1 MFVNHKACPL
11 EMITIYTI
19 IYIIRTN
26 GKIMSLYPEL
36 RVMNSDK
43 VPKLAI
49 GILAVIAIFSIYI
62 VGYDQGQL
70 FSMVQGNEAF
80 DTMWIHE
87 FTHDIRHAAGF
98 PCH

>member
-1 MFVNHKACPL
+1 
-11 EMITIYTI
+11 
-19 IYIIRTN
+19 
-26 GKIMSLYPEL
+26 
-36 RVMNSDK
+36 MNNDS

-70 FSMVQGNEAF
+70 FSLVQGSKAF
-80 DTMWIHE
+80 DTIWLHE

>member
-1 MFVNHKACPL
+1 MENPFV
-11 EMITIYTI
+11 
-19 IYIIRTN
+19 
-26 GKIMSLYPEL
+26 SLHHDQ
-36 RVMNSDK
+36 RVVEKDGI
-43 VPKLAI
+43 PKFSIVILAI
-49 GILAVIAIFSIYI
+49 IAIFSIYI

-70 FSMVQGNEAF
+70 FSLVQGNEAY

>member
-1 MFVNHKACPL
+1 VNPITRQL
-11 EMITIYTI
+11 ESVAIYTI

-36 RVMNSDK
+36 RVMNSDN

-70 FSMVQGNEAF
+70 FSMVQGSEAF
-80 DTMWIHE
+80 DTMWLHE
-87 FTHDIRHAAGF
+87 YTHDIRHAAGF

>member
-1 MFVNHKACPL
+1 MNPIASQLGTVA
-11 EMITIYTI
+11 IYTI

-36 RVMNSDK
+36 RVMNSDN

-70 FSMVQGNEAF
+70 FSMVQGSEAF
-80 DTMWIHE
+80 DTMWLHE
-87 FTHDIRHAAGF
+87 YTHDIRHAAGF

>member
-1 MFVNHKACPL
+1 VNP
-11 EMITIYTI
+11 ITRQLGTVAIYTI

-36 RVMNSDK
+36 RVMNSDNI
-43 VPKLAI
+43 PKLAI
-49 GILAVIAIFSIYI
+49 GILAIIAIFSIYI

-80 DTMWIHE
+80 DTMWLHE